1 MKIHC
6 NITVTGKVQ
15 GVWFRA
21 NTKDTALALGING
34 FVKNLDNGAVY
45 IEAEGSEK
53 QLNEFISWCKK
64 GPLLAHVAQLT
75 QESGELK
82 HFSNFEIR

>member
-1 MKIHC
+1 MKIHY

-21 NTKDTALALGING
+21 NTKDTALALGLNG
-34 FVKNLDNGAVY
+34 FVKNLDNGDVY
-45 IEAEGSEK
+45 IEVEGSEK

-64 GPLLAHVAQLT
+64 GPLLANVTDLT
-75 QESGELK
+75 QELGELQ
-82 HFSNFEIR
+82 HFSNFDIR